1 MKLGQR
7 SPKDGSWRK
16 THHVKS
22 KTEEENGRW
31 YPLRVKL
38 KRDTEEV
45 IYNIKRD
52 FEIQTQRIPPTK
64 KNKES
69 ARNE

>member
-1 MKLGQR
+1 M
-7 SPKDGSWRK
+7 
-16 THHVKS
+16 KS

-64 KNKES
+64 TKKES
-69 ARNE
+69 ARNELGGCYYPKHRNLYL

>member
-1 MKLGQR
+1 
-7 SPKDGSWRK
+7 
-16 THHVKS
+16 VKS
-22 KTEEENGRW
+22 KTEEENSRW

-64 KNKES
+64 KKKRKVLGMN
-69 ARNE
+69 

>member
-1 MKLGQR
+1 M
-7 SPKDGSWRK
+7 
-16 THHVKS
+16 KS

-64 KNKES
+64 KKKES
-69 ARNE
+69 ARNELEGCYYPKHRNLYL